1 MFDLQG
7 KKGLV
12 VGIANDKSIAYGCA
26 KAFRQCGAELA
37 LTYLNDKAKPHV
49 EPLAHELDAA
59 LLLPLD
65 VEQDGQLEAVFAAVA
80 ERFGKLD
87 FLVHSIAY
95 APLQDLHGRV
105 VDCSRDGF
113 LRAMDISCHS
123 FVRMARLAAPLM
135 REGGSMLAM
144 SYLGSERVVPNYGLM
159 GPVKAALECT
169 VRYLAGE
176 LGPSGIRVNAV
187 SPGAIPTRASSGLH
201 DFDAL
206 VADSI
211 RRAPLHRPLSIDD
224 VGSLC
229 AFLVSDEARA
239 ITGST
244 LYVDGGY
251 HILN

>member
-1 MFDLQG
+1 MARLDG
-7 KKGLV
+7 KFGLV
-12 VGIANDKSIAYGCA
+12 VGIANEQSIAWSCA
-26 KAFRQCGAELA
+26 REFRSSGATLGATWQTEKSR
-37 LTYLNDKAKPHV
+37 THV
-49 EPLAHELDAA
+49 EPLLDLVDAP
-59 LLLPLD
+59 LRMPLD
-65 VEQDGQLEAVFAAVA
+65 VQDDEQLGAVFEKIGRTWGRLDFFLHAVA
-80 ERFGKLD
+80 F
-87 FLVHSIAY
+87 
-95 APLQDLHGRV
+95 APKDDLHGRLT
-105 VDCSRDGF
+105 DSSREGF
-113 LRAMDISCHS
+113 LTAMDVSCHS

-224 VGSLC
+224 VGPLC

>member
-1 MFDLQG
+1 
-7 KKGLV
+7 
-12 VGIANDKSIAYGCA
+12 
-26 KAFRQCGAELA
+26 
-37 LTYLNDKAKPHV
+37 
-49 EPLAHELDAA
+49 
-59 LLLPLD
+59 
-65 VEQDGQLEAVFAAVA
+65 
-80 ERFGKLD
+80 
-87 FLVHSIAY
+87 
-95 APLQDLHGRV
+95 
-105 VDCSRDGF
+105 
-113 LRAMDISCHS
+113 
-123 FVRMARLAAPLM
+123 
-135 REGGSMLAM
+135 MLAM

-224 VGSLC
+224 VGPLC
-229 AFLVSDEARA
+229 AVLVSDEARA